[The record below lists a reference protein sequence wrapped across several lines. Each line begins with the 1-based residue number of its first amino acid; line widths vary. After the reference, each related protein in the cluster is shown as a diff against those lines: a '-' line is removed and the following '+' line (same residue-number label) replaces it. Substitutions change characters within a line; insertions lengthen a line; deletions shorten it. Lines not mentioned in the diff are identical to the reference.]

1 MADLSNPFNRQKPI
15 NEFSRLASFQ
25 KGTGYKRGGGGLL
38 ELEGGHYGING
49 GKSVDWRH

>member
-25 KGTGYKRGGGGLL
+25 KGTGYKRGGRGIIRTGGRPLW
-38 ELEGGHYGING
+38 N
-49 GKSVDWRH
+49 